1 MENVNF
7 HLIVKNPGK
16 TRMARFQ
23 NQLA

>member
-1 MENVNF
+1 MEKVNF
-7 HLIVKNPGK
+7 HLIAKNPGK